1 MTLSFK
7 KPALLLINCVSFS
20 VLLAWPL
27 VIWHGLANWRPEW
40 VLIVLVTAF
49 LLRFLVLKKQ
59 LGVLAATGKK
69 IALFGLALCLFSGI
83 LREYHLL
90 LYYPVVI
97 NALLFTVFYSSL
109 AEPVSLVER
118 LARLQEPALSAAGV
132 KYTSRVTQIWCVFFI
147 VNGSIAFLTCMYGD
161 MTIWAAYNGMISYV
175 LMGLLMGTEWI
186 VRQRIK
192 KRE

>member
-7 KPALLLINCVSFS
+7 KQALYLINFVSFS
-20 VLLAWPL
+20 VLLTWPL
-27 VIWHGLANWRPEW
+27 IIWHGLANWRAEW
-40 VLIVLVTAF
+40 VLILLATAF

-69 IALFGLALCLFSGI
+69 IAFFGIALCLFSGI

-97 NALLFTVFYSSL
+97 NALLFTLFYSSL
-109 AEPVSLVER
+109 SEPVSLVER
-118 LARLQEPALSAAGV
+118 LARLQEPELSAAGV
-132 KYTSRVTQIWCVFFI
+132 KYTRRVTQVWCVFFI
-147 VNGSIAFLTCMYGD
+147 VNGAIAFLTCIYGD

-175 LMGLLMGTEWI
+175 LMGTLMGTEWL